1 LLCQL
6 AKIATPPKESLLQ
19 VYEIEK
25 LSFEDPYPAWYI
37 RALHSLADNL
47 FIAAYNVRGEIIGYA
62 VAVPKRDRVCH
73 IASIAVHPQC
83 RRRGIGRALLESLE
97 ELCAAQGYSVCI
109 LEVDYTNWPALNLY
123 QSSGYRWF
131 MLIPN
136 YYGSGKHAI
145 AMVKLCRPQV
155 LVTG

>member
-1 LLCQL
+1 M
-6 AKIATPPKESLLQ
+6 Q

-136 YYGSGKHAI
+136 YYGSSKHAI

>member
-1 LLCQL
+1 M
-6 AKIATPPKESLLQ
+6 Q

-37 RALHSLADNL
+37 RALHSLADSF
-47 FIAAYNVRGEIIGYA
+47 FIAAYNTRGEIIGYA